1 MRRLNRILGLVVVTV
16 VALALPAQGAF
27 IYKTGARPASM
38 GGSFVAVADD
48 ANAIFLNPSG
58 LIQLPG
64 KELTITYARLFPGV
78 EDDKLHQGMVGFVL
92 PMSGVGVI
100 GLGWQTFS
108 SDLWNDNAFT
118 LSFAREIT
126 GSLSIG
132 LNVRGMMWKAD
143 LSGLEEKDLLG
154 DSVSSGL
161 KIGADLG
168 ALWRSPWQIKAGLF
182 LKNVNKPDVATGKET
197 VNPTTGQKGTAP
209 EAPLPME
216 IHAGLAYDLMEMLVS
231 AQLIS
236 VDGDMRFTGGV
247 ERRFA
252 GTGLSLSGG
261 WSGGKDM
268 EHRVNMGVG
277 YQLRRIA
284 INVSYL
290 LYGDTFNPEV
300 KDGDYSVSFGY
311 KF

>member
-1 MRRLNRILGLVVVTV
+1 MRRLNKILGLAVVTV

-58 LIQLPG
+58 LTQLDG
-64 KELTITYARLFPGV
+64 KEATITYARLFPGI
-78 EDDKLHQGMVGFVL
+78 EDDKLHQGMVGFVM
-92 PMSGVGVI
+92 PMSVGVI
-100 GLGWQTFS
+100 GLGWQMFM
-108 SDLWNDNAFT
+108 SDLWDDNAFT
-118 LSFAREIT
+118 LSFAREVT
-126 GSLSIG
+126 GGLSIG
-132 LNVRGMMWKAD
+132 LSVRGMMWKAD
-143 LSGLEEKDLLG
+143 LSGLNDPLG

-168 ALWRSPWQIKAGLF
+168 VLWRSPWQVKAGLF
-182 LKNVNKPDVATGKET
+182 VKNLNQPNVAKDTSIDGGK
-197 VNPTTGQKGTAP
+197 
-209 EAPLPME
+209 LPME

-261 WSGGKDM
+261 WSGGEDM

-277 YQLRRIA
+277 YQLRGIV
-284 INVSYL
+284 INMSYL

>member
-1 MRRLNRILGLVVVTV
+1 MGRLSKILGLAVVTV

-58 LIQLPG
+58 LTQLDG
-64 KELTITYARLFPGV
+64 KEGTITYARLFPGI
-78 EDDKLHQGMVGFVL
+78 EDDKLHQGMVGFVM
-92 PMSGVGVI
+92 PMSVGVI
-100 GLGWQTFS
+100 GLGWQMFM
-108 SDLWNDNAFT
+108 SDLWDDNAFT
-118 LSFAREIT
+118 LSFAREVT
-126 GSLSIG
+126 GGLSVG
-132 LNVRGMMWKAD
+132 LSVRGMMWKAD
-143 LSGLEEKDLLG
+143 LSGLDDPLG

-168 ALWRSPWQIKAGLF
+168 VLWRSPWQVKAGLF
-182 LKNVNKPDVATGKET
+182 VKNLNQPNVAKDTSIDGGK
-197 VNPTTGQKGTAP
+197 
-209 EAPLPME
+209 LPME

-236 VDGDMRFTGGV
+236 VDGDMRFTVGG

-261 WSGGKDM
+261 WAGGEDM
-268 EHRVNMGVG
+268 ENRVNMGVG
-277 YQLRRIA
+277 YQIRGYV

>member
-1 MRRLNRILGLVVVTV
+1 MRRLNKVLGLVVVTV
-16 VALALPAQGAF
+16 VALALPAHGAF

-58 LIQLPG
+58 LTQLSSG
-64 KELTITYARLFPGV
+64 KELTITYARLFPCV
-78 EDDKLHQGMVGFVL
+78 EDDKLHQGMVGFVM
-92 PMSGVGVI
+92 PMGGIGVI
-100 GLGWQTFS
+100 GLGWQTFM
-108 SDLWNDNAFT
+108 SDLWDDNAFT
-118 LSFAREIT
+118 LSFAREVT

-143 LSGLEEKDLLG
+143 LSGLDTPDPLG

-168 ALWRSPWQIKAGLF
+168 VLWRSPWQVKAGLF
-182 LKNVNKPDVATGKET
+182 VKNLNQPNVAKDTSIDGGK
-197 VNPTTGQKGTAP
+197 
-209 EAPLPME
+209 LPME
-216 IHAGLAYDLMEMLVS
+216 IHAGAAYDLMETLVS

-236 VDGDMRFTGGV
+236 VDGNMRFTGGV

-261 WSGGKDM
+261 WSGGEDM

-277 YQLRRIA
+277 YQLQRIV
-284 INVSYL
+284 INTSYL